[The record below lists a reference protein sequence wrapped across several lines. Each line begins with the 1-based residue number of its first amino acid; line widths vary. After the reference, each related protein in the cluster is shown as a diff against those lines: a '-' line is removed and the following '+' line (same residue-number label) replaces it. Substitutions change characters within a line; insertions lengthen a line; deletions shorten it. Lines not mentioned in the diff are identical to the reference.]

1 VGEVCCQPRSPL
13 LSATTDDDRY
23 RALHRFWKS
32 GRVPG
37 GIVHAVKVER
47 LSGRRVPETGDDLE
61 LLAEAFKSHAEW
73 WERDAVCQVF
83 IFKPPGADPK
93 LNSATRHLIDLGDG
107 NCEWARKSKCRGRD
121 ESAETNRARFP
132 SEARQGHPR
141 VGRPRHA
148 VAFAHF
154 HVVVGP
160 EEPVEPEIFG
170 LAGDAKQIVVRGALL
185 GFDKDPEVHRHNVTF
200 LRGSLPYRCRMASQ
214 ALIDHLLAHSVRRGD
229 FVLKSGKTTTWFLD
243 TKQSACRPDGMLLI
257 AKAALALLPPEATA
271 IGGLTMGAD
280 PLAFGIAAIGAT
292 RGVSLRSFSVRK
304 EAKDHGV
311 TGRVAGALLPGDKV
325 IITEDTATRG
335 TSAMEAVEAV
345 RAFGAEPIMILAIV
359 DRGGTVGAMAREAG
373 LAFAALATA
382 PDLGF
387 PFGS

>member
-1 VGEVCCQPRSPL
+1 
-13 LSATTDDDRY
+13 
-23 RALHRFWKS
+23 
-32 GRVPG
+32 
-37 GIVHAVKVER
+37 
-47 LSGRRVPETGDDLE
+47 
-61 LLAEAFKSHAEW
+61 
-73 WERDAVCQVF
+73 
-83 IFKPPGADPK
+83 
-93 LNSATRHLIDLGDG
+93 
-107 NCEWARKSKCRGRD
+107 
-121 ESAETNRARFP
+121 
-132 SEARQGHPR
+132 
-141 VGRPRHA
+141 
-148 VAFAHF
+148 
-154 HVVVGP
+154 
-160 EEPVEPEIFG
+160 
-170 LAGDAKQIVVRGALL
+170 
-185 GFDKDPEVHRHNVTF
+185 
-200 LRGSLPYRCRMASQ
+200 MASQ

-243 TKQSACRPDGMLLI
+243 TKQSACRPDGILLI